1 MKKETIVDKE
11 KKKSCTFFIRITGE
25 KVFIILLLVFCIIVD
40 KEVKGQEP
48 AITKKNISF
57 IEYPDFPEANSSW
70 GSIGFN
76 AKFNTVYVGVTNHH
90 NKVGFYEYNPAR
102 LEMKLKGFIDNLG
115 YLRPFQWQ
123 AKIHS
128 KIVFGSDG
136 TAYFTTDGGES
147 REEYLMDHPQG
158 YAGGFFM
165 KWNPITNQ
173 MTNLG
178 MAMPYES
185 LKDIE
190 IDPQTNML
198 YAITYPQAHFLLY
211 DPAKNDLH
219 DLGRLASSH
228 VPRVLFTDWWGNCY
242 YVDWR
247 QRLVK
252 YEKGKGCL
260 VFAKN
265 SLPAFEGTPGGKII
279 TGITAFAK
287 DEKNMIIYL
296 ITYGAKIIAFHP
308 QKEGIGSVED
318 LGGVA
323 DTGDQPEWGP
333 YVPNLNFGNNGKLYY
348 IVGGHGNYLKKDTG
362 VLMEFNPK
370 TRTRKIIYEYPSV
383 ELAEATGSDIKDK
396 DGNLYFA
403 ARRAGE
409 EEGKNTLHKLQAFMI
424 KFNPDKE
431 VQK

>member
-1 MKKETIVDKE
+1 MKNEIKANMNGR
-11 KKKSCTFFIRITGE
+11 KSFTFFHRLRGE
-25 KVFIILLLVFCIIVD
+25 KIFFMMLLFWCITADI
-40 KEVKGQEP
+40 KVKGQGRP
-48 AITKKNISF
+48 ISKKNISF
-57 IEYPDFPEANSSW
+57 IEFPGFPEAHSSW
-70 GSIGFN
+70 GSIGYN
-76 AKFNTVYVGVTNHH
+76 SKYNTVYVGVTNHH
-90 NKVGFYEYNPAR
+90 DKVGFYEYSPVR
-102 LEMKLKGFIDNLG
+102 LKMELKGFINNLG

-136 TAYFTTDGGES
+136 TVYFTTDGGES
-147 REEYLMDHPQG
+147 REEYLMDHPKG
-158 YAGGFFM
+158 YVGGFFM
-165 KWNPITNQ
+165 KWDPANNQ

-190 IDPQTNML
+190 IDPNTNTL
-198 YAITYPQAHFLLY
+198 YAISYPQAHFLKY
-211 DPAKNDLH
+211 DLAKNDLK

-252 YEKGKGCL
+252 YEKETQCL

-265 SLPAFEGTPGGKII
+265 SLPAFEGTPGNKII
-279 TGITAFAK
+279 TGITSYAK
-287 DEKNMIIYL
+287 DEKNKIIYM

-308 QKEGIGSVED
+308 QKEGIGTVED

-323 DTGDQPEWGP
+323 DTGDQPPWGP

-348 IVGGHGNYLKKDTG
+348 VIGGHGNYLKKDTG
-362 VLMEFNPK
+362 ILMEFNPK
-370 TRTRKIIYEYPSV
+370 TRISKIIYEYPSS

-403 ARRAGE
+403 ARRASE
-409 EEGKNTLHKLQAFMI
+409 EEGNKTIQKIQTFMI
-424 KFNPDKE
+424 KFNPEKE
-431 VQK
+431 IQK

>member
-1 MKKETIVDKE
+1 MEKETIVDKG
-11 KKKSCTFFIRITGE
+11 KKKPFTFFIWKTRE
-25 KVFIILLLVFCIIVD
+25 MDYIILLFILCLIAD
-40 KEVKGQEP
+40 LEVKGQG
-48 AITKKNISF
+48 AVITKKNISF
-57 IEYPDFPEANSSW
+57 IEYPDFPDANSSW
-70 GSIGFN
+70 GSIGYN
-76 AKFNTVYVGVTNHH
+76 VKYNTVYVGVTNHH
-90 NKVGFYEYNPAR
+90 NKVGFYEYNPSR
-102 LEMKLKGFIDNLG
+102 LEIKLKGFIDDLG

-128 KIVFGSDG
+128 KIIFASDG

-158 YAGGFFM
+158 YVGGFFM
-165 KWNPITNQ
+165 KWNPATNQ

-178 MAMPYES
+178 LAMPYES

-190 IDPQTNML
+190 IDPQTDML
-198 YAITYPQAHFLLY
+198 YAVTYPQAHFLLY
-211 DPAKNDLH
+211 NPAKNELR

-228 VPRVLFTDWWGNCY
+228 VPRVLFSDWWGNCY

-252 YEKGKGCL
+252 YEKEKGCL
-260 VFAKN
+260 VFAEN
-265 SLPAFEGTPGGKII
+265 SLPFFEGTPGSKII
-279 TGITAFAK
+279 TGITAFSK
-287 DEKNMIIYL
+287 DERNKIIYL

-308 QKEGIGSVED
+308 QKEGIGPVED

-333 YVPNLNFGNNGKLYY
+333 YVPNLNIGNNGKLYY

-370 TRTRKIIYEYPSV
+370 TLTRKIIYEYQSD

-403 ARRAGE
+403 GRRE
-409 EEGKNTLHKLQAFMI
+409 SKNKSNSKPFMI
-424 KFNPDKE
+424 KFNPEKE